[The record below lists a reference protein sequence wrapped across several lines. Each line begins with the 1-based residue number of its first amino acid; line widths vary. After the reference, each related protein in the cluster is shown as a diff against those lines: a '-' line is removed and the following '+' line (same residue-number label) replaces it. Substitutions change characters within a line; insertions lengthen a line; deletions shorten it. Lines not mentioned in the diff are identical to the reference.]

1 MTVGGDILKAYF
13 RENERK
19 TKDRKAKLLLAGDSG
34 LTGEQLEE
42 IQRRLRTDSVIARDK
57 LGPR

>member
-19 TKDRKAKLLLAGDSG
+19 AKERKDKLELAGDTG
-34 LTGEQLEE
+34 LTGEQLAE
-42 IQRRLRTDSVIARDK
+42 IQRRFRADSTIARDK
-57 LGPR
+57 LGGL